1 MYLTKR
7 DYMSAERLDRKV
19 TVILATDIDADLAE
33 VPISEALSLYIRLKG
48 VGRDRLFQCSISAE

>member
-48 VGRDRLFQCSISAE
+48 VGRD